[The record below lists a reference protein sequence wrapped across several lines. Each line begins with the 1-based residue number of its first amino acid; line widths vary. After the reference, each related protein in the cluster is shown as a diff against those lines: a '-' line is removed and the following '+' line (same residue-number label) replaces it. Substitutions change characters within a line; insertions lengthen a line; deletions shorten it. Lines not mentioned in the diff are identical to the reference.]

1 MPLRTPS
8 IRHSGHAILV
18 PKGGAALGDG
28 VHAHYR
34 GGGAGRLPL
43 GRSFVRGLPERHSS
57 HPRPH
62 AHRPLEEIAHWI
74 DLGPGLAAHLM
85 SVSQAIGKALQ
96 ESFEP
101 QKVGLAIAGLEIPH
115 AHVHVWPIH
124 GPMSFLIDAD
134 EGDPPEPDWEKLEEA
149 ADSIRRTLEE
159 FGFHQH
165 VAD

>member
-1 MPLRTPS
+1 LATVFTRIIEGEVPARFLWRNPSCVAFLNITPLAP
-8 IRHSGHAILV
+8 GHTLV
-18 PKGGAALGDG
+18 
-28 VHAHYR
+28 V
-34 GGGAGRLPL
+34 
-43 GRSFVRGLPERHSS
+43 
-57 HPRPH
+57 
-62 AHRPLEEIAHWI
+62 PLEEIAHWI
-74 DLGPGLAAHLM
+74 DLGPGLAAQLM

-124 GPMSFLIDAD
+124 GPMSFPVDTD